1 MPDAKSRRLE
11 VRTDDSTD
19 ALITEAAELLHVAK
33 PDDERTDFPHRRA
46 NPGYGL
52 GLLTAVS

>member
-1 MPDAKSRRLE
+1 MPHAKSRRLE
-11 VRTDDSTD
+11 VRTHESTD
-19 ALITEAAELLHVAK
+19 ALITEAAELLHMAK
-33 PDDERTDFPHRRA
+33 SDDERTVFPHRRA